1 MIDQKEFEEFLKKVE
16 DISFTSNEKNKLK
29 AIWNDELLNKVFI
42 KIKNNITNK
51 MISDDLT
58 VDFVKWAI
66 YTIWYLKWILK

>member
-1 MIDQKEFEEFLKKVE
+1 MINRKEFEEFLKKVE

-29 AIWNDELLNKVFI
+29 AIWNDELLDKVFI

-51 MISDDLT
+51 MISDNLS